1 MVSEVV
7 REIDI
12 VRWVEAAPRDK
23 KGFREAV
30 HVVLTAISRS
40 AGLRSTMIMKGGLL
54 MAIRYDST
62 RFTRDADFSTRDR
75 HDPASE
81 KALIEELDAQLY
93 QVNDELPYDTMCLI
107 QSAKLNPKAP
117 DASFPTLK
125 IKIGYAPRS
134 HSGHVKRLKAK
145 QSPTILEIDYSYDEA
160 VYEVEVLSLSDGDG
174 LQAYGFTNLIA
185 EKYRSLLQ
193 QPYRRRNRRQD
204 VYDLHMLLSDCE
216 ALSPVEQRQLH
227 AHLIG
232 SCQSRNIIAMPES
245 MRDPQVRAMA
255 AEDYAGLAEEIEG
268 ELPDF
273 ELAYETVQNYYEKL
287 PW

>member
-1 MVSEVV
+1 MVIETV

-12 VRWVEAAPRDK
+12 VRWVEAAPDDK

-30 HVVLTAISRS
+30 HIVLTAISRS
-40 AGLRSTMIMKGGLL
+40 AGLRSKMIMKGGLL

-62 RFTRDADFSTRDR
+62 RFTRDADFSTRDK

-81 KALIEELDAQLY
+81 KALIEELIAQLY

-107 QSAKLNPKAP
+107 QSAKLNPKTP
-117 DASFPTLK
+117 DASFPALK
-125 IKIGYAPRS
+125 IKIGYAPRRDR
-134 HSGHVKRLKAK
+134 KLRDRLMAK
-145 QSPTILEIDYSYDEA
+145 QSFTILEIDYSYNEA
-160 VYEVEVLSLSDGDG
+160 VYEVEVLSLTDGEG

-216 ALSPVEQRQLH
+216 VLSPAEQQQLH
-227 AHLIG
+227 THLIAT
-232 SCQSRNIIAMPES
+232 CQSRNITAMPRS
-245 MRDPQVRAMA
+245 MRDPQVRSMA
-255 AEDYAGLAEEIEG
+255 AENYGGLAEEIEG

-273 ELAYETVQNYYEKL
+273 DPAYEAVQTFYEKL

>member
-1 MVSEVV
+1 
-7 REIDI
+7 
-12 VRWVEAAPRDK
+12 
-23 KGFREAV
+23 
-30 HVVLTAISRS
+30 
-40 AGLRSTMIMKGGLL
+40 
-54 MAIRYDST
+54 
-62 RFTRDADFSTRDR
+62 
-75 HDPASE
+75 
-81 KALIEELDAQLY
+81 
-93 QVNDELPYDTMCLI
+93 MCLI
-107 QSAKLNPKAP
+107 QSAKLKPKAP

-160 VYEVEVLSLSDGDG
+160 VYEVEVLSLTDGEG

-193 QPYRRRNRRQD
+193 QPHRRRNRRQD

-216 ALSPVEQRQLH
+216 VLSPVEQRQLH
-227 AHLIG
+227 AHLMAT
-232 SCQSRNIIAMPES
+232 CQSRNIVATPES
-245 MRDPQVRAMA
+245 MRDDQVKTMA
-255 AEDYAGLAEEIEG
+255 AKDYAGLAEEIEG

-273 ELAYETVQNYYEKL
+273 DLAYAAVQGFYERL

>member
-1 MVSEVV
+1 MVAEAVKEV
-7 REIDI
+7 DI
-12 VRWVEAAPRDK
+12 GRWVVVAPGDK

-30 HVVLTAISRS
+30 HIVLTAISRS
-40 AGLRSTMIMKGGLL
+40 AGLRSKMIMKGGLL

-62 RFTRDADFSTRDR
+62 RFTRDADFSTRER
-75 HDPASE
+75 HDSASE

-107 QSAKLNPKAP
+107 QSVKLNPKAP
-117 DASFPTLK
+117 DASFPALK

-134 HSGHVKRLKAK
+134 QPKLRDRLMAK
-145 QSPTILEIDYSYDEA
+145 QSFTILEIDYSYNEA
-160 VYEVEVLSLSDGDG
+160 VYEVEVLSLTDGEG

-216 ALSPVEQRQLH
+216 VLSPAEQRQLH
-227 AHLIG
+227 AHLIAT
-232 SCQSRNIIAMPES
+232 CQSRNIVAMPQS

-273 ELAYETVQNYYEKL
+273 ELAYETVRTFYEEL

>member
-1 MVSEVV
+1 MVTEVV

-12 VRWVEAAPRDK
+12 VRWVEAASDDK

-30 HVVLTAISRS
+30 HIVLTAISRS
-40 AGLRSTMIMKGGLL
+40 AGLRSKMIMKGGLL

-81 KALIEELDAQLY
+81 KALLEELDAQLY

-160 VYEVEVLSLSDGDG
+160 VYEVEVLTLTDGEG

-193 QPYRRRNRRQD
+193 QPHRRRNRRQD

-216 ALSPVEQRQLH
+216 VLSPAEQRQLH
-227 AHLIG
+227 THLIA
-232 SCQSRNIIAMPES
+232 SCQSRNIVAMADS
-245 MRDPQVRAMA
+245 MRDLQVRAMA

-273 ELAYETVQNYYEKL
+273 DLAYEAVRIFYEKL

>member
-1 MVSEVV
+1 MVTEAV

-12 VRWVEAAPRDK
+12 VRWVEAASGDK

-30 HVVLTAISRS
+30 HIVLTAISRS
-40 AGLRSTMIMKGGLL
+40 AGLRSKMIMKGGLL

-75 HDPASE
+75 HDLASE

-107 QSAKLNPKAP
+107 QAAKLNPKAP

-145 QSPTILEIDYSYDEA
+145 QSPTMLEIDYSYDEA
-160 VYEVEVLSLSDGDG
+160 VYEVEVLTLTDGEG

-193 QPYRRRNRRQD
+193 QPHRRRNRRQD
-204 VYDLHMLLSDCE
+204 VYDLHMLLLDCE
-216 ALSPVEQRQLH
+216 VLSSAEQRQLH
-227 AHLIG
+227 THLIA
-232 SCQSRNIIAMPES
+232 SCQSRNIVAMMDS
-245 MRDPQVRAMA
+245 MRDLQVRAMA

-268 ELPDF
+268 ELSDF
-273 ELAYETVQNYYEKL
+273 DLAYEAVRIFYEKL

>member
-1 MVSEVV
+1 MVSETV

-12 VRWVEAAPRDK
+12 VRWVEAAPGDK

-30 HVVLTAISRS
+30 HIVLTAISRS
-40 AGLRSTMIMKGGLL
+40 AGLRSKMIMKGGLL

-81 KALIEELDAQLY
+81 KALIEELGAQLY

-107 QSAKLNPKAP
+107 QSAKLNPKTP
-117 DASFPTLK
+117 DASFPALK

-134 HSGHVKRLKAK
+134 DRKLRDRLMAK
-145 QSPTILEIDYSYDEA
+145 QSFTILEIDYSYNEA

-193 QPYRRRNRRQD
+193 QPHRRRNRRQD
-204 VYDLHMLLSDCE
+204 VYDLHMLLSDCK

-227 AHLIG
+227 AHLIA
-232 SCQSRNIIAMPES
+232 SCQSRNIVAMPES

-255 AEDYAGLAEEIEG
+255 ADDYSGLAEEIEG
-268 ELPDF
+268 KLPDF
-273 ELAYETVQNYYEKL
+273 ELAYEAVQSFYEKL